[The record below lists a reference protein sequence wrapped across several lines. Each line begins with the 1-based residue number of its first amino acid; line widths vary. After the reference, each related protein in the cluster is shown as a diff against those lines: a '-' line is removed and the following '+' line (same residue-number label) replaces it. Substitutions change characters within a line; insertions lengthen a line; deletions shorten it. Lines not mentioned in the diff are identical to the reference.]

1 MKVGA
6 LVLGIIGGL
15 IALIFGLVGYGIGS
29 MADVGEAG
37 AGATLK
43 ILSLGLPIAALIGA
57 GIVITKPIIG
67 AALMGVAAVG
77 LVLILGFNFFSLF
90 PVVLL
95 GLGALLGFLG
105 SQQDVKTPPQPS

>member
-1 MKVGA
+1 MKVGS

-67 AALMGVAAVG
+67 AALMGLAAVG
-77 LVLILGFNFFSLF
+77 LVLFLGFNFFSLL

-105 SQQDVKTPPQPS
+105 SQQDTK

>member
-1 MKVGA
+1 MKVGS

-15 IALIFGLVGYGIGS
+15 IALIFGLFGYGIGS
-29 MADVGEAG
+29 LADVGEAG

-67 AALMGVAAVG
+67 AALMGLAAVG
-77 LVLILGFNFFSLF
+77 LVLILGFNFFSLL

-105 SQQDVKTPPQPS
+105 SQQDVKKST